1 MVEPMGAGKRP
12 VLTTRRSSQGGIAMS
27 LEMRLPRELLEKIG
41 IKGKEIVKI
50 IKDRDWEIVE
60 PHGLQQQKLYYL
72 PGSKERRDKAK
83 QNVDFFVGE
92 GELYA
97 YILNQGGLRYLLPDD
112 SDVSDVEPTQPSK
125 VGEEAEE
132 SRSVES
138 STEESDSLSEHSPTE
153 TTGEQRKWKRRKKLS
168 TARSKSV
175 EKTPPAKRRRKL
187 SKKSSSVDG
196 STADEEDR
204 IRVEPRVKLEQATYG
219 GIGQQTE
226 FSEYESSWKARG
238 WRAQLLQ
245 DMDVH
250 LLRSVAAVDRRHRAL
265 EASNE
270 GQKKAGRPTEGV
282 GPHVQDATEILQ
294 ELDGLMHSVRASQD
308 DLSSMIESII
318 AKAERLTIPDRIDP
332 VGRIGIPG
340 FISTGPGSLV
350 LVRDIERYLLLF
362 VAAVRRYQR
371 ARKSFC
377 ANERTSG
384 SSRVVRRTDLR
395 ALQLSIEESKTELQE
410 LATIIT
416 AEASKTWREYAQDST
431 TGTSQSASPSTSQ
444 GTSQGITSSQ
454 SSSGTTDCDGNTD
467 QDQVSSQQSASSP
480 QRLEGGQWF
489 V

>member
-1 MVEPMGAGKRP
+1 MVEPMGAGK
-12 VLTTRRSSQGGIAMS
+12 RRSSQGGIAMS
-27 LEMRLPRELLEKIG
+27 LEMRPPRELLEKIG
-41 IKGKEIVKI
+41 IKGKGIVKI

-60 PHGLQQQKLYYL
+60 PH
-72 PGSKERRDKAK
+72 
-83 QNVDFFVGE
+83 

-112 SDVSDVEPTQPSK
+112 SDVSDVELTQPSK
-125 VGEEAEE
+125 VEEEAEE

-138 STEESDSLSEHSPTE
+138 STEESDSLSVHSPTE

-168 TARSKSV
+168 TVRSKSV
-175 EKTPPAKRRRKL
+175 EKTPPVKRRRKL

-226 FSEYESSWKARG
+226 FSEYKSSWKARG
-238 WRAQLLQ
+238 WRARLLQ

-294 ELDGLMHSVRASQD
+294 ELDGFMHSVRASQD
-308 DLSSMIESII
+308 DLSSMIELII
-318 AKAERLTIPDRIDP
+318 AKAERLTIHDRIDP

-377 ANERTSG
+377 ANEPTSG
-384 SSRVVRRTDLR
+384 LSRVVRRTDLR

-416 AEASKTWREYAQDST
+416 AEASKAVLQEQYVLVPLEHEPIVTVTPTRT
-431 TGTSQSASPSTSQ
+431 RLLASRARRHLKASKEV
-444 GTSQGITSSQ
+444 
-454 SSSGTTDCDGNTD
+454 SGLSEDESCATM
-467 QDQVSSQQSASSP
+467 
-480 QRLEGGQWF
+480 
-489 V
+489 

>member
-27 LEMRLPRELLEKIG
+27 LEMRPPRELLEKIG

-72 PGSKERRDKAK
+72 PGSKEREIKLNRMWI
-83 QNVDFFVGE
+83 FFVGE

-125 VGEEAEE
+125 VEEEAEE

-204 IRVEPRVKLEQATYG
+204 IRQATYG

-250 LLRSVAAVDRRHRAL
+250 LLRSVAAWIDDMELWRLQTRDKRKLAD
-265 EASNE
+265 
-270 GQKKAGRPTEGV
+270 QRK
-282 GPHVQDATEILQ
+282 ILQ

-318 AKAERLTIPDRIDP
+318 AKAERLTIPRP
-332 VGRIGIPG
+332 NRPGRTDWNSWFHLHRPWK
-340 FISTGPGSLV
+340 SSA
-350 LVRDIERYLLLF
+350 RADIERYLLLF

-416 AEASKTWREYAQDST
+416 AEASKAWLEYAQDST

-454 SSSGTTDCDGNTD
+454 SSSGTVRAGATGT
-467 QDQVSSQQSASSP
+467 
-480 QRLEGGQWF
+480 
-489 V
+489 